1 MTTTPT
7 TAAQTTGAPT
17 TGTVTSTSKRGW
29 GNTVVGVLILAV
41 MLFPLYWMFN
51 VSLQPSSGAVQ
62 TPWIPLHLSFGG
74 YAKALREQGGN
85 LVTSLVVSLGCV
97 VLSLLIA
104 TPAAYALARFRV
116 RGAGVVLFGILISQM
131 IPGIIV
137 ANALYNAYSD
147 LGLLNSIPGLILA
160 DSSLGIPFAI
170 IIMRAFLLSIPV
182 EIMEAAR
189 VDGAGQIRTFVAIV
203 LPMSRNAL
211 VTAGLFTFLFSGGDF
226 VFALTLTPTEKVRPV
241 TLGIYQYIG
250 PYASDWS
257 WVMATAVLASIPAV
271 VLLVVAQRF
280 VAAGVASGA
289 LK

>member
-1 MTTTPT
+1 M
-7 TAAQTTGAPT
+7 
-17 TGTVTSTSKRGW
+17 TVTPMTGRAPSGRRRGW

-51 VSLQPSSGAVQ
+51 VSLQPSGGAVR
-62 TPWIPLHLSFGG
+62 TPWIPLELSFAG
-74 YAKALREQGGN
+74 YAKALGEQGRN
-85 LVTSLVVSLGCV
+85 LVTSLVVSVGCV
-97 VLSLLIA
+97 LVSLLIA

-116 RGAGVVLFGILISQM
+116 RGTGVVLFAILLSQM
-131 IPGIIV
+131 VPGIIV

-160 DSSLGIPFAI
+160 DASLGIPFAV
-170 IIMRAFLLSIPV
+170 IIMRAFLIGIPT
-182 EIMEAAR
+182 EIIEAAR

-211 VTAGLFTFLFSGGDF
+211 VTAGLFTFLFSWSDF
-226 VFALTLTPTEKVRPV
+226 LFALTLTTTEQVRPV

-250 PYASDWS
+250 TYVNDWS
-257 WVMATAVLASIPAV
+257 SVMATAVLASLPAV

>member
-1 MTTTPT
+1 MTAPRKTTIG
-7 TAAQTTGAPT
+7 AAP
-17 TGTVTSTSKRGW
+17 SSRRGW

-41 MLFPLYWMFN
+41 MLFPLYWMLN
-51 VSLQPSSGAVQ
+51 VSLQPSGSAGGA
-62 TPWIPLHLSFGG
+62 PGCPLYLSFDG
-74 YAKALREQGGN
+74 YATALRDQGGN

-97 VLSLLIA
+97 VVSLLIA

-116 RGAGVVLFGILISQM
+116 RGAGLVLFGILISQM

-147 LGLLNSIPGLILA
+147 LGLLNSIHGLILA
-160 DSSLGIPFAI
+160 DASLGIPFAI
-170 IIMRAFLLSIPV
+170 IIMRAFLLAIPA
-182 EIMEAAR
+182 ENMEAAR

-211 VTAGLFTFLFSGGDF
+211 VTAGLFTFLFSWGDF
-226 VFALTLTPTEKVRPV
+226 LFALTLTTTEKVRPV

-250 PYASDWS
+250 TYTNDWS
-257 WVMATAVLASIPAV
+257 SVMATAVLASIPAV